1 MLLIIQRWNL
11 QATLDPGPQV
21 IVWRFT
27 HFLASDCSFIIRLYK
42 VAFGSSRL
50 ASFNGQLQNEGS
62 ISSPSSSNN
71 CHSPHAYALNY
82 HMLIPELVTEIRER
96 DTLIASAI
104 GLRVEWVDS
113 QKKEWIQGTIRT
125 KVRGFEI
132 RIKELHGSIAS
143 QTLMYARITWG
154 LVKTKIVIH

>member
-1 MLLIIQRWNL
+1 
-11 QATLDPGPQV
+11 
-21 IVWRFT
+21 
-27 HFLASDCSFIIRLYK
+27 
-42 VAFGSSRL
+42 
-50 ASFNGQLQNEGS
+50 
-62 ISSPSSSNN
+62 
-71 CHSPHAYALNY
+71 
-82 HMLIPELVTEIRER
+82 MLIPELVTEIRER

-113 QKKEWIQGTIRT
+113 QKKEWIQGIIRT

-132 RIKELHGSIAS
+132 RIKDPHGSIAS